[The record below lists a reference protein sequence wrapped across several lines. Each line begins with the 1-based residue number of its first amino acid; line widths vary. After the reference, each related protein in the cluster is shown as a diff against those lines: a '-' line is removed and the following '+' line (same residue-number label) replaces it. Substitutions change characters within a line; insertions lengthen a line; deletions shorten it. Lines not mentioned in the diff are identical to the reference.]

1 MRNFWNTFKN
11 VSDHLSAF
19 FQFAPVPLKVDHPN
33 NIKRGGVCKYFK
45 KSLLLN
51 RRNVAKQA
59 DLSNMKEYLVNEFNF
74 NNEKRFLT
82 RFFRSPKSK
91 S

>member
-1 MRNFWNTFKN
+1 MRIFEILLKH